1 MVGSLPFKLSNYNTL
16 ADRAIAL
23 MMKKVII
30 KFVPGWAVSKQDLEE
45 VSDECHILQGLLLL
59 MTML

>member
-30 KFVPGWAVSKQDLEE
+30 KFVPG
-45 VSDECHILQGLLLL
+45 
-59 MTML
+59 

>member
-1 MVGSLPFKLSNYNTL
+1 L